1 MLNRHW
7 VCFRNR
13 SPKVKIFISG
23 NPPRDE
29 YYSVNWI
36 LIREI
41 NTIVKYKC
49 AFYRF
54 SFIGKEQGW
63 IDNNNKFDLSH
74 FYEDKLHLIHKGNIK
89 LSESIITSK
98 KDTNI
103 GQNTLFNEMAYKK
116 HNQLM
121 EAYKTTVSFKFN
133 HADFPPLL
141 ILLPVSLF
149 LLFRLRFHPL
159 LY

>member
-1 MLNRHW
+1 MLNRHC

-23 NPPRDE
+23 NPPTDE
-29 YYSVNWI
+29 CYSVNWI

-54 SFIGKEQGW
+54 NFIEKEQGW
-63 IDNNNKFDLSH
+63 IDNNNKLDLSL
-74 FYEDKLHLIHKGNIK
+74 FYQDKLRLIQNRNIK
-89 LSESIITSK
+89 LPESIITGK
-98 KDTNI
+98 EDTNI

-121 EAYKTTVSFKFN
+121 EAYKTAVSFKLN
-133 HADFPPLL
+133 HANFPPLL

-149 LLFRLRFHPL
+149 FLFRLRFHL
-159 LY
+159 LL